1 MNYEE
6 AVQFHEKAKKY
17 GSILGL
23 TNIRNL
29 MHELGDI
36 WKELK
41 IVHIAGTNGKG
52 SVSCFLASVLKEAGY
67 RVGQYNSPA
76 VFDPLEVYQINGCLL
91 YTSFVIES

>member
-1 MNYEE
+1 MRQNLGDGQMNYEE

-52 SVSCFLASVLKEAGY
+52 
-67 RVGQYNSPA
+67 R
-76 VFDPLEVYQINGCLL
+76 
-91 YTSFVIES
+91 